1 MIAIQDQPIRRL
13 RRPGPSLQKGEFIQ
27 YLRCS
32 GRKTSTST
40 EAKPESLQGVSKEV
54 REPFRSCFRIAL
66 LEKREI
72 RTFSS
77 DEHVLIIGLCAN
89 VIPFPKFALFCVLFG
104 KFLAVFSVKGG
115 RVTDTIFRTA

>member
-1 MIAIQDQPIRRL
+1 MFQNRVVRKE
-13 RRPGPSLQKGEFIQ
+13 REEGERAF
-27 YLRCS
+27 
-32 GRKTSTST
+32 
-40 EAKPESLQGVSKEV
+40 
-54 REPFRSCFRIAL
+54 L
-66 LEKREI
+66 L
-72 RTFSS
+72 